1 MKELILS
8 KLNGDEL
15 GKIVDEHMRL
25 SQALGF
31 AVGIHANRDED
42 LEKRESLIDE
52 S

>member
-1 MKELILS
+1 LKELILS

-15 GKIVDEHMRL
+15 GKIVDEQMRL

-42 LEKRESLIDE
+42 LKNKESLIDE